1 MNITEI
7 ILIRTK
13 LARVKQINYTKT
25 KTIYKKTKTVNEN
38 ISADGGEEK

>member
-25 KTIYKKTKTVNEN
+25 QTIYEKTKAVNEN